1 MLLTLDSSGKVKTD
15 HSVTEGNSI
24 SGGFNRMAI
33 QDKPHTTH
41 DQGAQE
47 EQETKLIQRVVLFAF
62 LVNLGLAVMKAI
74 LAILSSSLA
83 VSAGAIDSATDSIAS
98 LVLYAG
104 VRLSNKKTAHF
115 PLGLYKIENVISVI
129 VAFFIFFAGYEIARQ
144 ILTPAA
150 EPPEVSLAVIVL
162 LVLGTVVTFLFGQ
175 YALAAGKRTGSPTL
189 FAEGRHR
196 QVDVIS
202 SLVVLASVVM
212 SYFRVEV
219 AVFGI
224 SIDQIAAGLVLIFIA
239 HAGWGLLSDGMRVL
253 LDASID
259 FETLYRVKTII
270 QGEPMVAEIK
280 SLVGRS
286 AGRFTFLQTDVALRT
301 DDLEKAHQVSEHIER
316 SVRRQVPHVGRVL
329 IHYEPRKR
337 EHLHIAVPLSDPNGK
352 VSDHFG
358 QSPYFALITLRLSD
372 KQIVSQ
378 EVIENP
384 HRLVDTAK
392 GIQVAEWLVAH
403 KIDEVVMSEDIA
415 HKGPGY
421 VLSNAGVSIRNISE
435 KELPDILASILAGEQ
450 TR

>member
-1 MLLTLDSSGKVKTD
+1 
-15 HSVTEGNSI
+15 
-24 SGGFNRMAI
+24 MAI
-33 QDKPHTTH
+33 QDKPNTTN
-41 DQGAQE
+41 DQGSQE
-47 EQETKLIQRVVLFAF
+47 EQETELIQRVALFAF
-62 LVNLGLAVMKAI
+62 LINLGLAIMKAI
-74 LAILSSSLA
+74 LAILSNSLA
-83 VSAGAIDSATDSIAS
+83 VSAGTIDSATDSIAS

-104 VRLSNKKTAHF
+104 VKLSNKKTPHF

-144 ILTPAA
+144 ILTPAGA
-150 EPPEVSLAVIVL
+150 PPEVSLTVIVL
-162 LVLGTVVTFLFGQ
+162 LLLGTVVTFLFGQ
-175 YALAAGKRTGSPTL
+175 YALAIGKRTGSPTL

-212 SYFRVEV
+212 SYFRVQV

-259 FETLYRVKTII
+259 FETLERVQKII
-270 QGEPMVAEIK
+270 EDEPMVAEIK

-286 AGRFTFLQTDVALRT
+286 AGRFTFLQTDVVLRT
-301 DDLEKAHQVSEHIER
+301 DDLTKAHQVSVDIER
-316 SVRRQVPHVGRVL
+316 SVRQQVPHVGRVV
-329 IHYEPRKR
+329 IHHEPKKR
-337 EHLHIAVPLSDPNGK
+337 EYVHIAIPLSDPGGRI
-352 VSDHFG
+352 SDHFG

-372 KQIVSQ
+372 KQIVKQ
-378 EVIENP
+378 EVLENP
-384 HRLVDTAK
+384 HRFLQTAK

-403 KIDEVVMSEDIA
+403 KIDEVVMSEDISR
-415 HKGPGY
+415 KGPGY
-421 VLSNAGVSIRNISE
+421 VFSNAGVSIRNISK
-435 KELPDILASILAGEQ
+435 KELPDVIASILANEQ